1 MPNKTFP
8 HVAVL
13 LAAYN
18 GLKWIKEQ
26 IDSIL
31 KQNHVSVV
39 IFISIDISID
49 ETRKYLEELYCIENR
64 IVILDDVERFGGAAK
79 NFFRLIRDV
88 DFSEF
93 DYVAFAD
100 QDDIWF
106 LDKLLCAT
114 QMLVNTSSYGYSS
127 NVLAFWEDGNEK
139 LIIKSQKQCKY
150 DYLFEAAGP
159 GCTYVMRRLLA
170 LQIKENI
177 VANWQ
182 AINRVGLHDWYCYA
196 YARAN
201 GFKWVID
208 ENPSM
213 MYRQHAHNQVG
224 VNRGWKAFEYR
235 CKKVFTGWGISQS
248 ALIAKLIGMGNS
260 KFVTMWSG
268 SNCLGFVGLA
278 LYANQCRRKNKEK
291 ILFFFACIIMATI
304 RIKIGGKK

>member
-1 MPNKTFP
+1 MPNELLPRF
-8 HVAVL
+8 AVL

-18 GLKWIKEQ
+18 GVKWIKEQ
-26 IDSIL
+26 VDTIL
-31 KQNHVSVV
+31 KQENVSVV
-39 IFISIDISID
+39 VFISIDISTD
-49 ETRKYLEELYCIENR
+49 ETRKYLEELYCTENR
-64 IVILDDVERFGGAAK
+64 IVVLSGLERFGGAAK

-106 LDKLLCAT
+106 SDKLLCAT
-114 QMLVNTSSYGYSS
+114 QMLIQTSSDGYSS
-127 NVLAFWEDGNEK
+127 NVLAFWEDGSEN
-139 LIIKSQKQCKY
+139 LIVKSQKQCKY

-170 LQIKENI
+170 LQIKENL

-182 AINRVGLHDWYCYA
+182 DANSVGLHDWYCYA

-201 GFKWVID
+201 GFKWIID

-224 VNRGWKAFEYR
+224 VNRGRKAFVYR

-248 ALIAKLIGMGNS
+248 VLIARLIGMENS
-260 KFVTMWSG
+260 KFVKIWSN
-268 SNCLGFVGLA
+268 SNRLGALRLA
-278 LYANQCRRKNKEK
+278 LYANQCRRKNQEK
-291 ILFFFACIIMATI
+291 VLFFFACAMMAI
-304 RIKIGGKK
+304 LGYIKK